1 MNDMD
6 PTHQSPETNSH
17 RAPVWSRI
25 AFVAVGLAAWFGS
38 QALIGKR
45 SFPDGTIGDAVHL
58 WTDPLHD
65 YLIDHPR
72 AANAL
77 LITSSAVV
85 DLVGVSLLCLAIF
98 GKSVRPFLALLML
111 YILRQGCQGMCSLP
125 APDEMIWHK
134 TAVPTLL
141 VTYGVS
147 TDLFFSGH
155 TGLAVLGAVELA
167 RTKKRRFLLLGIGIA
182 VFEAATVL
190 VLRAHYTMDVFTG
203 AVTALLVSQVA
214 ADIAPRCDAALA
226 RRAQP
231 SGFSVQRR

>member
-1 MNDMD
+1 MNDMPSSD
-6 PTHQSPETNSH
+6 RSPAMNSP
-17 RAPVWSRI
+17 RAPVWLRI
-25 AFVAVGLAAWFGS
+25 AFVAAGLAAWFGT

-45 SFPDGTIGDAVHL
+45 SFPERNVGDAVHL
-58 WTDPLHD
+58 WTAPLHD

-77 LITSSAVV
+77 LITSSAVI

-98 GKSVRPFLALLML
+98 GKSVRPFLGLLML
-111 YILRQGCQGMCSLP
+111 FILRQACQGLCSLP

-155 TGLAVLGAVELA
+155 TGLAVLGGVELA
-167 RTKKRRFLLLGIGIA
+167 GTKRRSLLWLGVGIA

-203 AVTALLVSQVA
+203 AVTALLVAHVA
-214 ADIAPRCDAALA
+214 ARIAPSCDAALA
-226 RRAQP
+226 RWAP
-231 SGFSVQRR
+231 LSPPPA